1 MNIIINHNKLLSGIK
16 FVERIVSKN
25 TSLPILNSIL
35 IKTEGGRIKL
45 SATNLEVGI
54 NFWGGA
60 KIEESGEIAV
70 PAKIFHDFLNNISDE
85 KINLSVKKNVISIN
99 TNNHKTQIL
108 GMETNDFPII
118 PKIKSNSAI
127 KINSKIFKDGL
138 MGVLDSV
145 SLSEI
150 RPELSGVFVCIKEN
164 NIEFAAT
171 DSFRLSEK
179 IINSKNPIIKSF
191 ILPRNT
197 AVELIRLMESQE
209 GEISLLVND
218 NQIMFS
224 GEDFEIVSRLI
235 DGHYPEYKRVIPE
248 KFISLTKVNRSDL
261 EKNVRVSGLFA
272 STISD
277 IKIKTTKDNM
287 EIIAKNNDRGE
298 IVTNLPCETKNQ
310 GFEVSVNYNY
320 ILDGL
325 KILPGEN
332 IIFQFS
338 GDGSPLVMLAENNK
352 DTTYVI
358 MPLRQT

>member
-54 NFWGGA
+54 NFWVGA

-150 RPELSGVFVCIKEN
+150 RPELSGVFVCIK
-164 NIEFAAT
+164 
-171 DSFRLSEK
+171 
-179 IINSKNPIIKSF
+179 
-191 ILPRNT
+191 
-197 AVELIRLMESQE
+197 
-209 GEISLLVND
+209 
-218 NQIMFS
+218 
-224 GEDFEIVSRLI
+224 
-235 DGHYPEYKRVIPE
+235 
-248 KFISLTKVNRSDL
+248 
-261 EKNVRVSGLFA
+261 
-272 STISD
+272 
-277 IKIKTTKDNM
+277 
-287 EIIAKNNDRGE
+287 
-298 IVTNLPCETKNQ
+298 
-310 GFEVSVNYNY
+310 
-320 ILDGL
+320 
-325 KILPGEN
+325 
-332 IIFQFS
+332 
-338 GDGSPLVMLAENNK
+338 
-352 DTTYVI
+352 
-358 MPLRQT
+358 